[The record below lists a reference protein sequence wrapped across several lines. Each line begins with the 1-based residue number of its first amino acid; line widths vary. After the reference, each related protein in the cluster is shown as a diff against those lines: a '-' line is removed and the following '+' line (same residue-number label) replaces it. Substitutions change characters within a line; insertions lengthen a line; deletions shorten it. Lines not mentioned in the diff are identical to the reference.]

1 MIFFHQNSFSGIA
14 QLCRQPQPHSLPHA
28 SPLYPPPPAVSSA
41 WPSGDKLMRH
51 LLLTASAHFN
61 HSLLLIEQLKVRII
75 DYKTLSLQT
84 SPYPYQK
91 HSKEAIYPAALLL
104 KLIPCYRMQIIFH
117 SVITTK
123 KVVLH
128 SGGMGCAWTRFYPG
142 QVEMKRNFGGGM
154 RRRQEEGKDI

>member
-14 QLCRQPQPHSLPHA
+14 QLCCQPQPHSLPHA

-41 WPSGDKLMRH
+41 WPSRDGLMRN
-51 LLLTASAHFN
+51 LLTASAHFN
-61 HSLLLIEQLKVRII
+61 HSLLLLEQLRVRII

-84 SPYPYQK
+84 SPYPYPK
-91 HSKEAIYPAALLL
+91 HSKEAIYPATLLS
-104 KLIPCYRMQIIFH
+104 KLIQGYRMQIIFH

-128 SGGMGCAWTRFYPG
+128 SGCVGCAWTRFYPG
-142 QVEMKRNFGGGM
+142 QVEVKRNFGGGM